1 MKIALVSLYDY
12 AYPGGVAYHIASL
25 ERHFTQAG
33 HLVKVIA
40 PSSKVIKSLD
50 DRFIRIGKPYPFP
63 ARGTVPRIAISQTLS
78 SQIKE
83 VLESE
88 QFDIIHLHEPFMPML
103 CVNILR
109 FSNTVNIGTFHAYE
123 GSPGYNFGKPVTT
136 AMLRRWSGKLDGR
149 IAVSKPAMEYVSEYF
164 PGEYTIIPNG
174 IDLNHFSPDVS
185 PIDQYCDGKAN
196 ILFVGRMEKRK
207 GLKYLL
213 NAYQIVKREIP
224 ESRLIVVGPGT
235 VSRRRYEEWVSD
247 REIKD
252 VVFTGQVSHED
263 LPRYYRTADI
273 FCAPATGGESFGF
286 VLLEAMAMGRPIIAS
301 KINGYASV
309 LNDGNEGV
317 LVPPKDKAKLAKSI
331 LSLLADKSLRQQ
343 MGENGRLKAQN
354 YSWESVADSIL
365 QYYFSVLSDFKGRQR
380 ISFRQKFKNGFDSAL
395 LRSNSQ

>member
-1 MKIALVSLYDY
+1 MKIALVSPYDY
-12 AYPGGVAYHIASL
+12 AYPGGVAYHISSL
-25 ERHFTQAG
+25 ERQFTKVG
-33 HLVKVIA
+33 HQVKVIA
-40 PSSKVIKSLD
+40 PSSRAIKELE
-50 DRFIRIGKPYPFP
+50 DRFIRIGKPLPFP
-63 ARGTVPRIAISQTLS
+63 ARGTVPRIAMSQTLS
-78 SQIKE
+78 STIKD
-83 VLESE
+83 VLERE
-88 QFDIIHLHEPFMPML
+88 QFDIIHLHEPFMPMV

-109 FSNTVNIGTFHAYE
+109 FSNTINIGTFHAYE
-123 GSPGYNFGKPVTT
+123 GSPGYDFGKPVTT
-136 AMLRRWSGKLDGR
+136 AMLRRWSGRLDGR

-174 IDLNHFSPDVS
+174 IDLNHFSPDIH
-185 PIDQYCDGKAN
+185 PIDEYCDGKFN

-213 NAYQIVKREIP
+213 NAYQIVKQEIP

-247 REIKD
+247 RDVKD

-309 LNDGNEGV
+309 LTDGSEGV
-317 LVPPKDKAKLAKSI
+317 LVPPKDKVKLAKEI
-331 LSLLADKSLRQQ
+331 MSLLSDKDLRQQ
-343 MGENGRLKAQN
+343 MGERGRIKAQN
-354 YSWESVADSIL
+354 YSWESVSDRIL
-365 QYYFSVLSDFKGRQR
+365 HYYSSVMSDFKGRR
-380 ISFRQKFKNGFDSAL
+380 NTSFKQKFKNGFDSAL